1 MQVRYQL
8 RHRPMNR
15 FPAEATRLHY
25 YTFRPPHDQ
34 GILIHGRP
42 TETAQS
48 NSSLSQLSFLRRF
61 PPYPPLCSKPPAAG

>member
-8 RHRPMNR
+8 RHRPVIR

-34 GILIHGRP
+34 GILVGGGP
-42 TETAQS
+42 ASVAQS

-61 PPYPPLCSKPPAAG
+61 PPYPSPLPYPPVLE